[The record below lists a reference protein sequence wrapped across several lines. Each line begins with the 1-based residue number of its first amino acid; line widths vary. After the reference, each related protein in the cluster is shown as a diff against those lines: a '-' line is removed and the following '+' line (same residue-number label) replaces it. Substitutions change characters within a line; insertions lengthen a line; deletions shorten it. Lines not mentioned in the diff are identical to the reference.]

1 MKVAGLGL
9 VATTL
14 GRSLPGP
21 TLVVKGA
28 LRFVTHHGL
37 NCRVPIHLR
46 GTP

>member
-1 MKVAGLGL
+1 MKVAGLGV

-21 TLVVKGA
+21 TLVVQGA

-37 NCRVPIHLR
+37 NCRVPVSVR
-46 GTP
+46 ATP